1 MKDEI
6 WKGNLPACDKVD
18 PDGVDVGSVGAGQ
31 IGSVGRF
38 QFHRVSWS
46 TDVTPNALM
55 NDAEI
60 TGR

>member
-38 QFHRVSWS
+38 QFHRVS
-46 TDVTPNALM
+46 
-55 NDAEI
+55 
-60 TGR
+60 